1 MTLVTFE
8 RWSFIALQLL
18 QVHSTLNVSYLQ
30 NLRHILTTG
39 HAEKLFISGK
49 IMLLCTLLCQK
60 IFYKTTN
67 TLYNHQT
74 VQIYVICES
83 EGIGPQGMY
92 NISFRNLAY
101 LQAFYNRFM
110 LIVFFEMCPSLCDN
124 NKLWHFPVSPL
135 LMRQRN
141 GLSYGGAVST
151 TFGLHHL
158 VRPQV
163 EVGVLSR
170 INN

>member
-1 MTLVTFE
+1 
-8 RWSFIALQLL
+8 
-18 QVHSTLNVSYLQ
+18 VSYFF

-39 HAEKLFISGK
+39 HAAKLFISGK
-49 IMLLCTLLCQK
+49 WMLWCTWLYQHIC
-60 IFYKTTN
+60 YKMIN
-67 TLYNHQT
+67 TLYNQQT
-74 VQIYVICES
+74 LKMNVICEF
-83 EGIGPQGMY
+83 EGNGPLGMC
-92 NISFRNLAY
+92 NLSFRNVAY
-101 LQAFYNRFM
+101 LQTFYNRSM
-110 LIVFFEMCPSLCDN
+110 RMPPGLFEMCPSLCDN

-163 EVGVLSR
+163 EVGLLSR
-170 INN
+170 INYWICPCI